1 MHDAIP
7 TYIYPPYPKQSSKIS
22 PRDLSRFE
30 ATGRWVAQRKFGGS
44 RVGVRIYRKN
54 IKLFDRHGGNLISI
68 PLTDTM
74 RECLLS
80 LNLDPNT
87 CYWLD
92 GEFLHNKAK
101 IASTDEQA
109 AKDTIVLFDI
119 LYAARHLTTE
129 TQLERL
135 DLLTKICNN
144 PIELEPV
151 KRRALQVV
159 SVKGSH
165 IWMAETFHSD
175 FEDRFYDFYEY
186 DDQRRDLYPEIEG
199 VVLRNKQFRL
209 KNTGAAKYSLSGE
222 VIRCRKP
229 TKTRNF

>member
-7 TYIYPPYPKQSSKIS
+7 TYIYPPYPRQSSKI
-22 PRDLSRFE
+22 PPKDLSRFE
-30 ATGRWVAQRKFGGS
+30 ETGRWVAQRKFGGS
-44 RVGVRIYRKN
+44 RVGVRVYREQV
-54 IKLFDRHGGNLISI
+54 KLADRHGGNLVSI

-80 LNLDPNT
+80 LNLDPNV

-92 GEFLHNKAK
+92 GEFLHKKAK
-101 IASTDEQA
+101 VALTDEQA
-109 AKDTIVLFDI
+109 AKNTIVLFDV
-119 LYAARHLTTE
+119 LYIGRHLTTE
-129 TQLERL
+129 TQLDRL
-135 DLLTKICNN
+135 DLLAKICNN
-144 PIELEPV
+144 PTALEPV
-151 KRRALQVV
+151 KQRALQVV
-159 SVKGSH
+159 TVKESH
-165 IWMAETFHSD
+165 IWMAETFYKD

-199 VVLRNKQFRL
+199 LVLRNKLFRL
-209 KNTGAAKYSLSGE
+209 KNTGVRKYSLNGE